1 MISIL
6 LIAWG
11 IPPEGEGNITN
22 GVMKIESPFS
32 IGMFPKDVARQIPI
46 GDFKVSYAVGSE
58 IIETKRDVSI
68 KGKEGFLMNEMI
80 EQDLNMVTSGF
91 LTIYIKQTNQEGNL
105 IIKVNGKEVFNQKVN
120 IGKVDIPIEKNDLKD
135 YNIVEISCG
144 SSGWKFWVKPFYNLD
159 KVDFGI
165 NFYGNLEK
173 IEKFQVYPE
182 ELRSFRSAEIS
193 FKLNDYSGEGDL
205 IIGINS
211 HRIYKGQ
218 PSLDF
223 HQSFNQYDV
232 GLTSGINSISF
243 ASESGSSYDIEDSV
257 LSIIREE
264 SAAKSRSFDFTVSD
278 IDYNDNLEGKIS
290 FYISETDYMGNL
302 LVTITDSSGNKHP
315 SEAIQSY
322 STGETKTID
331 FDNNFVNT
339 GTNKVTF
346 EATDGN
352 FVISNVEIGPK

>member
-1 MISIL
+1 M
-6 LIAWG
+6 
-11 IPPEGEGNITN
+11 N
-22 GVMKIESPFS
+22 G
-32 IGMFPKDVARQIPI
+32 
-46 GDFKVSYAVGSE
+46 
-58 IIETKRDVSI
+58 
-68 KGKEGFLMNEMI
+68 MI
-80 EQDLNMVTSGF
+80 EQDLNMVTGGF
-91 LTIYIKQTNQEGNL
+91 LAIYVKETNQEGSL
-105 IIKVNGKEVFNQKVN
+105 VIKVNGNEVFNQKVTVGK
-120 IGKVDIPIEKNDLKD
+120 IGVPIDKEMLNN
-135 YNIVEISCG
+135 YNVIEISCLD
-144 SSGWKFWVKPFYNLD
+144 SNENFSTVYKLD

-223 HQSFNQYDV
+223 HQPFNQYDV